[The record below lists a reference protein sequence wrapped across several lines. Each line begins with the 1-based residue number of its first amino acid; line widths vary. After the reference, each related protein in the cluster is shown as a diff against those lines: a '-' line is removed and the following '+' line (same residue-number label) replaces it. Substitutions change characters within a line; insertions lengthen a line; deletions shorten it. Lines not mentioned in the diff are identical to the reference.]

1 MTNVEISIVQVG
13 VLLRLC
19 FEPIITYIALGET
32 TGGTD
37 RLLWQA
43 GIIFT
48 ILQAL
53 TNVLKI

>member
-1 MTNVEISIVQVG
+1 MFMTNVEISIVQVG

-37 RLLWQA
+37 RLL
-43 GIIFT
+43 
-48 ILQAL
+48 
-53 TNVLKI
+53 